1 MQTYIG
7 GLTTAI
13 NNLRSSLASSPLPI
27 TLQARIE
34 TLEDRLNAMARE
46 SDAVLQTRLPAA
58 IKAAKAE
65 ERKLCE
71 KVTDKVKGDLM
82 LVTRAFEKEK
92 VHRREQR
99 KAAEERE
106 QHFMRQIEELKK

>member
-1 MQTYIG
+1 
-7 GLTTAI
+7 
-13 NNLRSSLASSPLPI
+13 
-27 TLQARIE
+27 
-34 TLEDRLNAMARE
+34 MARE
-46 SDAVLQTRLPAA
+46 SNAVLQTRLPAA

-71 KVTDKVKGDLM
+71 KATDKVKGDLV

-92 VHRREQR
+92 VNRREQR

-106 QHFMRQIEELKK
+106 QQFLKQIEELKK